1 MNGPEGV
8 VFSSL
13 KLSWVK
19 FDNSMSEI
27 WNFAD
32 AWRVNELS
40 ETGPEPAGISAT
52 NPSLL
57 NSDASIGDG
66 ELFST

>member
-1 MNGPEGV
+1 
-8 VFSSL
+8 
-13 KLSWVK
+13 
-19 FDNSMSEI
+19 MSEI

-40 ETGPEPAGISAT
+40 DTGPEPAGISAT